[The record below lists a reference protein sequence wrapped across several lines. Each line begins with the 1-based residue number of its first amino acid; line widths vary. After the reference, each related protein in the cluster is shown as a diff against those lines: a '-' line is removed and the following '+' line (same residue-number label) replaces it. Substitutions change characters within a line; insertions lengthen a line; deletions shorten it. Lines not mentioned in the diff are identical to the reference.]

1 MRVEPLP
8 RRSSFEAEE
17 TTGNKMKRLPA
28 LHFAAALILFGAVS
42 ADAADTINTQGPT
55 VRVEKLAGGLDHP
68 WAVEVL
74 PDGAYLVTERPGRMR
89 IIRDGKLSEPIGNV
103 PKVSARG
110 QGGLMDVALA
120 PDFATSRKL
129 YFTAAIAKAQGS
141 GTEAFSATLSRDEK
155 RLDAVTPVFTMRR
168 FTSGNIQYGSR
179 IAIAP
184 DGTLFISVGDRG
196 DRDRSQDW
204 QDDAGSI
211 IHINADGSIPTDN
224 PFKDGGKALPEIW
237 SKGHRNPQGITF
249 DTKDGKLYTVEH
261 GARGGDEINQLEA
274 GKNYGWPI
282 ITYGRDY
289 SGAEIGEGT
298 AKKGLEQPLYYWD
311 PSIAPGALA
320 VYRGAMFPEWD
331 GNFIVAALKFELLS
345 RMQRDESGAFV
356 AEERLFEGEYGRIR
370 DVIVA
375 PDGALLMVTDEDDG
389 ALLRV
394 SRAQASNG

>member
-1 MRVEPLP
+1 
-8 RRSSFEAEE
+8 
-17 TTGNKMKRLPA
+17 MKRLSA
-28 LHFAAALILFGAVS
+28 FHFAAALVLLGTVS
-42 ADAADTINTQGPT
+42 ADAADTVNTQGPT
-55 VRVEKLAGGLDHP
+55 VRVEKIADGLDHP

-74 PDGAYLVTERPGRMR
+74 PGGAYLVAERPGRMR
-89 IIRDGKLSEPIGNV
+89 IIRDGKVSDPIGGV

-120 PDFATSRKL
+120 PDFATSRKF
-129 YFTAAIAKAQGS
+129 YFTAAIANGQGS
-141 GTEAFSATLSRDEK
+141 GTEAFSATLSDDEK
-155 RLDAVTPVFTMRR
+155 RLDAVTPVFTMQR

-179 IAIAP
+179 IAIAR
-184 DGTLFISVGDRG
+184 DGSLFISVGDRG

-204 QDDAGSI
+204 RDDAGSI
-211 IHINADGSIPTDN
+211 IHINADGSIPANN

-261 GARGGDEINQLEA
+261 GARGGDEINEPEA

-298 AKKGLEQPLYYWD
+298 AKKGLEQPLHYWD
-311 PSIAPGALA
+311 PSIAPGALT
-320 VYRGAMFPEWD
+320 VYRGTMFPEWD
-331 GNFIVAALKFELLS
+331 GNFLVAALKFQLLS

-375 PDGALLMVTDEDDG
+375 PDGALLMVTDEDNG

-394 SRAQASNG
+394 SRTEANNG

>member
-1 MRVEPLP
+1 
-8 RRSSFEAEE
+8 
-17 TTGNKMKRLPA
+17 MKRTSA
-28 LHFAAALILFGAVS
+28 FHFAAALIVFAATS
-42 ADAADTINTQGPT
+42 ADAADTVNTQGPT
-55 VRVEKLAGGLDHP
+55 VRVEKLADGLEHP

-89 IIRDGKLSEPIGNV
+89 IVRDGKVSDPIGGV

-129 YFTAAIAKAQGS
+129 YFTAAIASGQGS
-141 GTEAFSATLSRDEK
+141 GTEAFSAKLSADEK
-155 RLDAVTPVFTMRR
+155 RLEAVTPVFIMRR

-184 DGTLFISVGDRG
+184 NGSLFISVGDRG

-204 QDDAGSI
+204 KDDAGSI
-211 IHINADGSIPTDN
+211 IHINADGSIPADN
-224 PFKDGGKALPEIW
+224 PFRDGGKALPEIW

-249 DTKDGKLYTVEH
+249 DAKDGKLYTVEH
-261 GARGGDEINQLEA
+261 GARGGDEINQPEA

-298 AKKGLEQPLYYWD
+298 AKEGLEQPLHYWD
-311 PSIAPGALA
+311 PSIAPSALV

-331 GNFIVAALKFELLS
+331 GNFLVAALKFQLLS
-345 RMQRDESGAFV
+345 RMQRDENGAFV

-375 PDGALLMVTDEDDG
+375 PDGALLMVTDEDNG
-389 ALLRV
+389 ALLRI
-394 SRAQASNG
+394 SRAEANNG

>member
-1 MRVEPLP
+1 
-8 RRSSFEAEE
+8 
-17 TTGNKMKRLPA
+17 MKRISA
-28 LHFAAALILFGAVS
+28 IHFAAALVFAGALS
-42 ADAADTINTQGPT
+42 ANAADTVSTQGPT
-55 VRVEKLAGGLDHP
+55 VRVEKLAEGLEHP

-89 IIRDGKLSEPIGNV
+89 IVREGKVSAPIGGV

-110 QGGLMDVALA
+110 QGGLMDVALT

-129 YFTAAIAKAQGS
+129 YFTAAIANGQGS
-141 GTEAFSATLSRDEK
+141 GTEAFSATLSADEK

-179 IAIAP
+179 IAIAR
-184 DGTLFISVGDRG
+184 DGSLFISVGDRG

-204 QDDAGSI
+204 RDDAGSI
-211 IHINADGSIPTDN
+211 IHINADGSIPADN
-224 PFKDGGKALPEIW
+224 PFKDGGKGLPEIW

-261 GARGGDEINQLEA
+261 GARGGDEINQPEA

-298 AKKGLEQPLYYWD
+298 AKKGLEQPLHYWD
-311 PSIAPGALA
+311 PSIAPGALT

-331 GNFIVAALKFELLS
+331 GNFLVAALKFQLLS

-375 PDGALLMVTDEDDG
+375 PDGALLMVTDEDNG

-394 SRAQASNG
+394 SRAEANNG

>member
-1 MRVEPLP
+1 
-8 RRSSFEAEE
+8 
-17 TTGNKMKRLPA
+17 MKRMPA
-28 LHFAAALILFGAVS
+28 FHFAAALVLFGAVS
-42 ADAADTINTQGPT
+42 ADAADTINTQELA
-55 VRVEKLAGGLDHP
+55 VRVEKLADGLEHP

-89 IIRDGKLSEPIGNV
+89 IVRDGKVSDPIVGV

-129 YFTAAIAKAQGS
+129 YFTAAIASSQGS
-141 GTEAFSATLSRDEK
+141 GTEAFSATLSTDEK
-155 RLDAVTPVFTMRR
+155 TLDAVTPIFTMRR

-184 DGTLFISVGDRG
+184 DGTLFITVGDRG
-196 DRDRSQDW
+196 NRDRSQNW

-211 IHINADGSIPTDN
+211 IHINADGSIPADN
-224 PFKDGGKALPEIW
+224 PFRDGGKALPEIW

-249 DTKDGKLYTVEH
+249 DAKDGKLYTVEH
-261 GARGGDEINQLEA
+261 GARGGDEINQPEA

-298 AKKGLEQPLYYWD
+298 AKEGLEQPLHYWD
-311 PSIAPGALA
+311 PSIAPGALI

-331 GNFIVAALKFELLS
+331 GNFIVAALKFQLLS
-345 RMQRDESGAFV
+345 RMQRDDGGAFV
-356 AEERLFEGEYGRIR
+356 TEERLFKGEYGRVR
-370 DVIVA
+370 DVVVA
-375 PDGALLMVTDEDDG
+375 PDGALLMVTDEDNG
-389 ALLRV
+389 ALLRI
-394 SRAQASNG
+394 SRAQARNG

>member
-1 MRVEPLP
+1 
-8 RRSSFEAEE
+8 
-17 TTGNKMKRLPA
+17 MKRISA
-28 LHFAAALILFGAVS
+28 FHFAAALVLFGTVS
-42 ADAADTINTQGPT
+42 ADAADTVNTQELA
-55 VRVEKLAGGLDHP
+55 VRVDKLADGLEHP

-89 IIRDGKLSEPIGNV
+89 IVRDGKVSDPIDGV
-103 PKVSARG
+103 PKVSPRG

-129 YFTAAIAKAQGS
+129 YFTAAIANSQGS
-141 GTEAFSATLSRDEK
+141 GTEAFSATLSTDEK
-155 RLDAVTPVFTMRR
+155 TLDAVTPIFTMRR

-179 IAIAP
+179 IAISG

-196 DRDRSQDW
+196 NRDRSQNW

-211 IHINADGSIPTDN
+211 IRINADGSIPAGN

-249 DTKDGKLYTVEH
+249 DAKDGKLYTVEH
-261 GARGGDEINQLEA
+261 GARGGDEINQPEA

-298 AKKGLEQPLYYWD
+298 AKEGLEQPLHYWD
-311 PSIAPGALA
+311 PSIAPGALV

-331 GNFIVAALKFELLS
+331 GNFIVAALKFQLLS
-345 RMQRDESGAFV
+345 RMQRDDGGAFV
-356 AEERLFEGEYGRIR
+356 TEERLFEGEYGRVR
-370 DVIVA
+370 DVVVA
-375 PDGALLMVTDEDDG
+375 PDGALLMVTDEDNG
-389 ALLRV
+389 ALLRI
-394 SRAQASNG
+394 SRAQARNG

>member
-1 MRVEPLP
+1 
-8 RRSSFEAEE
+8 
-17 TTGNKMKRLPA
+17 MKRMSA
-28 LHFAAALILFGAVS
+28 FNFAAALVLFGAVS
-42 ADAADTINTQGPT
+42 AVAADTVNTQGPA
-55 VRVEKLAGGLDHP
+55 VRVDKLADGFEQP

-89 IIRDGKLSEPIGNV
+89 IVRDGKLSDPIGGV

-120 PDFATSRKL
+120 PDFAKSRKL
-129 YFTAAIAKAQGS
+129 YFTAAIANGGGS
-141 GTEAFSATLSRDEK
+141 GTEAFSATLSADEK
-155 RLDAVTPVFTMRR
+155 TLEAVTPIFTMRR

-184 DGTLFISVGDRG
+184 DGTLFISIGDRG

-211 IHINADGSIPTDN
+211 IHINTDGSIPANN
-224 PFKDGGKALPEIW
+224 PFRDGGKALREIW
-237 SKGHRNPQGITF
+237 SKGHRNPQGIAF
-249 DTKDGKLYTVEH
+249 DAKDGRLYTVEH
-261 GARGGDEINQLEA
+261 GARGGDEINQPEA

-298 AKKGLEQPLYYWD
+298 AKEGLEQPLHYWD

-331 GNFIVAALKFELLS
+331 GNFLVAALKFQLLS

-370 DVIVA
+370 DVVVA
-375 PDGALLMVTDEDDG
+375 PDGALLMVTDEENG
-389 ALLRV
+389 SLLRV
-394 SRAQASNG
+394 SRAEANNG

>member
-1 MRVEPLP
+1 MTRI
-8 RRSSFEAEE
+8 S
-17 TTGNKMKRLPA
+17 A
-28 LHFAAALILFGAVS
+28 LHFVAALVLFGATS
-42 ADAADTINTQGPT
+42 ANAADIVNTRGPT
-55 VRVEKLAGGLDHP
+55 VRVEKLADGLEHP

-89 IIRDGKLSEPIGNV
+89 IIRGGKLSEPIGNV

-129 YFTAAIAKAQGS
+129 YFTAAIANRQGS
-141 GTEAFSATLSRDEK
+141 GTEAFSATLSADEK
-155 RLDAVTPVFTMRR
+155 TLEAVTPIFTMKR
-168 FTSGNIQYGSR
+168 FTSGNIQYGAR

-211 IHINADGSIPTDN
+211 VHINADGSTPADN

-249 DTKDGKLYTVEH
+249 DARDGKLYTVEH
-261 GARGGDEINQLEA
+261 GARGGDEINQLGA

-298 AKKGLEQPLYYWD
+298 AKEGLEQPLHYWD

-331 GNFIVAALKFELLS
+331 GDFLVAALKFQLLS

-356 AEERLFEGEYGRIR
+356 AEERLFKGDYGRIR

-389 ALLRV
+389 ALIRV

>member
-1 MRVEPLP
+1 
-8 RRSSFEAEE
+8 
-17 TTGNKMKRLPA
+17 MKRISA
-28 LHFAAALILFGAVS
+28 FHFAAALFLFGAVS
-42 ADAADTINTQGPT
+42 ADAADTVNTQGPA
-55 VRVEKLAGGLDHP
+55 VRVDNLAKGLEHP

-89 IIRDGKLSEPIGNV
+89 IIRDGNISDPIGGV

-120 PDFATSRKL
+120 PDFATSRRI
-129 YFTAAIAKAQGS
+129 YFTAAIANAQGS
-141 GTEAFSATLSRDEK
+141 GTEAFSATLSADEK
-155 RLDAVTPVFTMRR
+155 RLGAVTPVFTMRR
-168 FTSGNIQYGSR
+168 LTSGNIQYGSR
-179 IAIAP
+179 IAIAR
-184 DGTLFISVGDRG
+184 DGSLFISVGDRG

-211 IHINADGSIPTDN
+211 IHINADGSIPADN

-261 GARGGDEINQLEA
+261 GARGGDEINQPEA

-298 AKKGLEQPLYYWD
+298 AREGLEQPLHYWD
-311 PSIAPGALA
+311 PSIAPGALT

-331 GNFIVAALKFELLS
+331 GNFLVAALKFQLLS

-370 DVIVA
+370 DVVVA
-375 PDGALLMVTDEDDG
+375 PDGALLMVTDEDSG
-389 ALLRV
+389 SLLRV
-394 SRAQASNG
+394 SRAEANNG

>member
-1 MRVEPLP
+1 MRI
-8 RRSSFEAEE
+8 SAF
-17 TTGNKMKRLPA
+17 
-28 LHFAAALILFGAVS
+28 HFAAALVLLGAAS
-42 ADAADTINTQGPT
+42 ADAADTVNTQDLA
-55 VRVEKLAGGLDHP
+55 VRVDKLADGLEHP
-68 WAVEVL
+68 WAVEVM

-89 IIRDGKLSEPIGNV
+89 IIRDGKVSSPIDGV

-129 YFTAAIAKAQGS
+129 YFTAAVAKGQGS
-141 GTEAFSATLSRDEK
+141 GTEAFSATLSADEK
-155 RLDAVTPVFTMRR
+155 ALNAVTPVFTMQR
-168 FTSGNIQYGSR
+168 FTTGNIQYGSR
-179 IAIAP
+179 IAIAH
-184 DGTLFISVGDRG
+184 DGSLFISVGDRG

-204 QDDAGSI
+204 RDDAGSI
-211 IHINADGSIPTDN
+211 IHINADGSIPADN

-249 DTKDGKLYTVEH
+249 DSKDGKLYTVEH
-261 GARGGDEINQLEA
+261 GARGGDEINEPEA

-298 AKKGLEQPLYYWD
+298 AKKGLEQPLHYWD

-331 GNFIVAALKFELLS
+331 GNFIVAALKFQLLS

-375 PDGALLMVTDEDDG
+375 PDGALLMVTDEDNG
-389 ALLRV
+389 ALFRV
-394 SRAQASNG
+394 SRAEANNG

>member
-1 MRVEPLP
+1 MNRI
-8 RRSSFEAEE
+8 SAF
-17 TTGNKMKRLPA
+17 
-28 LHFAAALILFGAVS
+28 HFAAALVLASAVS
-42 ADAADTINTQGPT
+42 ADAADTVNTQGPT
-55 VRVEKLAGGLDHP
+55 LHVEKLADGLEHP

-74 PDGAYLVTERPGRMR
+74 PDGGYLVTERPGRMR
-89 IIRDGKLSEPIGNV
+89 IVRDGKVSVPIGGV
-103 PKVSARG
+103 PKVSDRG

-120 PDFATSRKL
+120 PDFKTSRKL
-129 YFTAAIAKAQGS
+129 YFTAAIANRKGS
-141 GTEAFSATLSRDEK
+141 GTEAFSATLSADEK
-155 RLDAVTPVFTMRR
+155 RLEAVTPVFTMRL
-168 FTSGNIQYGSR
+168 FTSGSIQYGSR

-184 DGTLFISVGDRG
+184 DGSLFISVGDRG

-204 QDDAGSI
+204 KDDAGSI
-211 IHINADGSIPTDN
+211 VHINADGSIPADN
-224 PFKDGGKALPEIW
+224 PFKDGGRALPEIW

-249 DTKDGKLYTVEH
+249 DAKDGKLYTVEH
-261 GARGGDEINQLEA
+261 GARGGDEINQPEP

-289 SGAEIGEGT
+289 SGAKIGEGT
-298 AKKGLEQPLYYWD
+298 AKEGLEQPLHYWD
-311 PSIAPGALA
+311 PSMAPGALV

-331 GNFIVAALKFELLS
+331 GNFLVAALKFQLLS

-389 ALLRV
+389 ALLRI
-394 SRAQASNG
+394 SRAEANNG

>member
-1 MRVEPLP
+1 
-8 RRSSFEAEE
+8 
-17 TTGNKMKRLPA
+17 MKRLPA
-28 LHFAAALILFGAVS
+28 FHFAAALILFGAVS

-89 IIRDGKLSEPIGNV
+89 IIRDGKLSEPIGNG

-211 IHINADGSIPTDN
+211 IHINADGSIPADN
-224 PFKDGGKALPEIW
+224 PFKEGGKALPEIW

-389 ALLRV
+389 ALVRV